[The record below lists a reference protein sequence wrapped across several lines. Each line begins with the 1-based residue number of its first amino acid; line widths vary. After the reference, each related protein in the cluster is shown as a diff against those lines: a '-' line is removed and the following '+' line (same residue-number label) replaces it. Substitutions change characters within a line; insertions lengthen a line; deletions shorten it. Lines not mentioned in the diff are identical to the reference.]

1 MHPFFMTTFTNIT
14 QSDNVWG
21 WMIEAKI
28 HFGTPWKSSLNCQIL
43 ILFVFWLS
51 SWLIVKAIWVHL
63 WPKSNLRPVFW
74 WHRSP
79 LGCHKSQNML
89 TTALFLMQDDV
100 KHPVEMSRY
109 SEMCA
114 RVQIKRLR
122 LIDNLE
128 QIKIRASSQSHT
140 NGVIRF

>member
-1 MHPFFMTTFTNIT
+1 MCEE
-14 QSDNVWG
+14 

-51 SWLIVKAIWVHL
+51 SWLIIKAIWVHF
-63 WPKSNLRPVFW
+63 WPKSNLRPVLG

-89 TTALFLMQDDV
+89 TTALFLMQDDM
-100 KHPVEMSRY
+100 KHPVEWGNVY
-109 SEMCA
+109 FIYLWA
-114 RVQIKRLR
+114 
-122 LIDNLE
+122 NP
-128 QIKIRASSQSHT
+128 IRIIQYHHT
-140 NGVIRF
+140 LGTPAFKLCHFFAFNSGILYFPKNV